1 MFPSYIKEWRL
12 LGSLP
17 SLSQIE
23 LASARKKRKRRHVLK
38 CRGSKQRTGS
48 RELFR
53 AIWWMNMCLFLL
65 LDSQQQY
72 QTTWYFNYFTSD
84 RGWHITL
91 KTDTVFTKHPYD
103 SNPFYFWLEGKT
115 EDWPSSSRSLLQARH
130 GRKKTLHEL
139 SKFTRQLQPTTT
151 FQDSYPKPLQKTQIQ
166 DPRVG
171 SR

>member
-1 MFPSYIKEWRL
+1 VCPGTSWYACGGLARSSLLL
-12 LGSLP
+12 LGRRGKGDMCS
-17 SLSQIE
+17 
-23 LASARKKRKRRHVLK
+23 SAAVPNSGR
-38 CRGSKQRTGS
+38 GS

-53 AIWWMNMCLFLL
+53 AIWWMNMCFFLL

-91 KTDTVFTKHPYD
+91 KTDAVFTKHPYD

-115 EDWPSSSRSLLQARH
+115 EDWPSSSRSLLHVPWQAQH
-130 GRKKTLHEL
+130 GRKKPFMNYPSLRD
-139 SKFTRQLQPTTT
+139 SYSPQTT
-151 FQDSYPKPLQKTQIQ
+151 FQDRYSKPLQKTQIQ